1 MRVLVVG
8 ANGFLGDR
16 IASSLV
22 AQGDEVRG
30 TVRGTTGAS
39 ALDLTDV
46 ESCRRAIIDFAPTVV
61 INAAGAGVTP
71 GRADT
76 TVMTAVNVSGA
87 LNLARACAE
96 RPRQPHLVHLASS
109 TEPRLGSDPESRYSA
124 SKALGTS
131 AVRELAADTGTPIS
145 IARIHNVYG
154 ASQPPGRF
162 IADLVTASSASTSYE
177 IHHPERVRDFCLV
190 DDAVAHI
197 VRVAEMD
204 VPGEFEIG
212 TGIGTRLREA
222 AHLIAGR
229 FGDPGAPVALFCEDL
244 VDAAAVCVAGDGPE
258 VFLRCPTHLDAG
270 LEQMAREMAA

>member
-39 ALDLTDV
+39 ALDLTDLD
-46 ESCRRAIIDFAPTVV
+46 SCRRAIVDFAPTVV

-96 RPRQPHLVHLASS
+96 SPRQPHLVHLASS

-124 SKALGTS
+124 SKALGTA

-154 ASQPPGRF
+154 GSQPPGRF
-162 IADLVTASSASTSYE
+162 IADLVTASISGASYD
-177 IHHPERVRDFCLV
+177 IHHPERIRDFCLV

-197 VRVAEMD
+197 VRVAESP

-212 TGIGTRLREA
+212 TGIGTSLREA

-229 FGDPGAPVALFCEDL
+229 FGDSGAPVALFCEDL